1 MAALEASFER
11 LTGGKPVRH
20 GGLAYAGR
28 TLLYEDRRRNVEVT
42 LGPDWARDLGPPLA
56 LVLRSAAWYVSAIGA
71 ELEVHLERA
80 FEECAKRV
88 SGGPVWLEHLMFNAA
103 NSRAG
108 AAIVRTAA
116 AAVNERWMSILNVD
130 EGARRVEV
138 TAQTLRDRVLAGFP
152 ESAPPW
158 PSARYHSPDVLIAAD
173 GVESLLNGRFRFVLG
188 EVHAESNTAM
198 QPLFAATHPRPH
210 DLARLVAEDI
220 GRPPIHQV
228 IPRNHPGARVAPG
241 SLDPD
246 DYHVAVDDA
255 PSWRAEHRVLPVGN
269 LIVEEGSEGLI
280 VVNRATGQRFH
291 ISEFL
296 RSVIGHLCATSFS
309 LLQPLPHAPR
319 IQVDKRVVLREM
331 WCIPCGDMEFAFAKT
346 SADRFVEA
354 RRWMRLHA
362 LPRWVFVRLPYERK
376 PIYLDFCSSISVD
389 GASKLIRKGAVDNPR
404 TVLTVTEMLPNPGE
418 CWLTDAEGNRYSSEL
433 RLVAVD
439 PTPWPFTEP
448 SLAALAGRATSRPHL
463 GRVRSPSI

>member
-1 MAALEASFER
+1 M
-11 LTGGKPVRH
+11 
-20 GGLAYAGR
+20 AYAGR

-188 EVHAESNTAM
+188 ACAAE
-198 QPLFAATHPRPH
+198 
-210 DLARLVAEDI
+210 
-220 GRPPIHQV
+220 
-228 IPRNHPGARVAPG
+228 
-241 SLDPD
+241 
-246 DYHVAVDDA
+246 
-255 PSWRAEHRVLPVGN
+255 
-269 LIVEEGSEGLI
+269 
-280 VVNRATGQRFH
+280 
-291 ISEFL
+291 
-296 RSVIGHLCATSFS
+296 RSA
-309 LLQPLPHAPR
+309 LQ
-319 IQVDKRVVLREM
+319 
-331 WCIPCGDMEFAFAKT
+331 
-346 SADRFVEA
+346 S
-354 RRWMRLHA
+354 
-362 LPRWVFVRLPYERK
+362 
-376 PIYLDFCSSISVD
+376 
-389 GASKLIRKGAVDNPR
+389 
-404 TVLTVTEMLPNPGE
+404 
-418 CWLTDAEGNRYSSEL
+418 
-433 RLVAVD
+433 
-439 PTPWPFTEP
+439 
-448 SLAALAGRATSRPHL
+448 
-463 GRVRSPSI
+463 

>member
-1 MAALEASFER
+1 MCLRSAGFPIHSLDPIAAEASAAAVDAYLDRDEAWQRVREALPRGTDSRLLAALSDAHGARDQVQLAARERVAEAIERTSEVLRDVARDSRFREALIWQNRRALKTALDPLLRAAQARNSSTRQKGSVGRKLHSALRRQERNDWVFFGPVGWAEWACAGPPVAVTPGSSLIADCRVSFER
-11 LTGGKPVRH
+11 LTGGKLVRH

-28 TLLYEDRRRNVEVT
+28 TLFYEDRRRNVEVT

-188 EVHAESNTAM
+188 ACAAAVGLHDEEAGRDIHELRDLLDAWREVRRTVRTA
-198 QPLFAATHPRPH
+198 
-210 DLARLVAEDI
+210 
-220 GRPPIHQV
+220 
-228 IPRNHPGARVAPG
+228 
-241 SLDPD
+241 
-246 DYHVAVDDA
+246 
-255 PSWRAEHRVLPVGN
+255 
-269 LIVEEGSEGLI
+269 LI
-280 VVNRATGQRFH
+280 R
-291 ISEFL
+291 
-296 RSVIGHLCATSFS
+296 
-309 LLQPLPHAPR
+309 
-319 IQVDKRVVLREM
+319 
-331 WCIPCGDMEFAFAKT
+331 AFA
-346 SADRFVEA
+346 
-354 RRWMRLHA
+354 MA
-362 LPRWVFVRLPYERK
+362 LL
-376 PIYLDFCSSISVD
+376 
-389 GASKLIRKGAVDNPR
+389 GG
-404 TVLTVTEMLPNPGE
+404 LTAWAGIKWKWFGE
-418 CWLTDAEGNRYSSEL
+418 
-433 RLVAVD
+433 
-439 PTPWPFTEP
+439 
-448 SLAALAGRATSRPHL
+448 
-463 GRVRSPSI
+463 